1 MKYIV
6 TEQQLK
12 TAEKSIRDSKI
23 KESIY
28 KFFNGHLTP
37 YGGWDS
43 HDTYASELEENG
55 GELFLPIKDIDD
67 WDFKSDNHMWYSICE
82 NGNLSEPIPEG
93 HCPVVTLPTLIF
105 EALDGYFG
113 DMWKTLFKRW
123 FMGHTGLEVIQVD
136 KD

>member
-23 KESIY
+23 KETIY
-28 KFFNGHLTP
+28 KFFNDHLTP
-37 YGGWDS
+37 YDEWDS
-43 HDTYASELEENG
+43 HDNYASELEENG
-55 GELFLPIKDIDD
+55 GELFLHIKDIDD
-67 WDFKSDNHMWYSICE
+67 WDLGPGNHMWYSICD

-123 FMGHTGLEVIQVD
+123 FMSHTGLEVIQVD